1 MDLQPSRPAADRIG
15 ADGSKTVGTAE
26 DRLSG
31 GGSGGR
37 HSHRVEFSARGPRLR
52 LTGVVIQ
59 NQGIDWNHPGNVYW
73 QHKVGRYFELL
84 NIHAWCD
91 WRTTCFG

>member
-1 MDLQPSRPAADRIG
+1 MDLHPSRPAADR
-15 ADGSKTVGTAE
+15 TAE

-37 HSHRVEFSARGPRLR
+37 HSDRVEFSAKGPRVR

-59 NQGIDWNHPGNVYW
+59 NQGIDWSHPGNVYW
-73 QHKVGRYFELL
+73 QHKVCSICATLL
-84 NIHAWCD
+84 ICINFLEYMNIYIYILV
-91 WRTTCFG
+91 